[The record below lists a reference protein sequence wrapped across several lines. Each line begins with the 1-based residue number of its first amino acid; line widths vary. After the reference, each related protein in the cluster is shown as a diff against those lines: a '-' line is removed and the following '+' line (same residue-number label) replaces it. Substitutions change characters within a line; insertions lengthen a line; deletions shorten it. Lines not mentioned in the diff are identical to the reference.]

1 MEAVCMMSI
10 FFKGQAKYLNLHII
24 LPQGIVQGS
33 FYIGGCFPFT
43 DDQCTGYL
51 ELTGIEFLGK
61 AAWDHH

>member
-10 FFKGQAKYLNLHII
+10 FFKGQFKYISLNIV

-43 DDQCTGYL
+43 DDQCTGHL
-51 ELTGIEFLGK
+51 ELTGIELRGGGDR
-61 AAWDHH
+61 DHH